1 MVGAAATASKL
12 WALLAIETRA
22 HNDEEVICL
31 YIDTWIRKQKLSKTL
46 VDSNAVVELIS
57 WKVVYDLNLSIC
69 RMDKKWT
76 LQLVDDRHAIIQEYV
91 WVMVNVV
98 GVQALVKALF

>member
-1 MVGAAATASKL
+1 MTSSWPAKRGKKSAGPNLVGAAATASKL

-57 WKVVYDLNLSIC
+57 
-69 RMDKKWT
+69 
-76 LQLVDDRHAIIQEYV
+76 
-91 WVMVNVV
+91 
-98 GVQALVKALF
+98 